1 MQRKYLL
8 NAFVLYYNGRL
19 FCVLHSVLPAEHAK
33 VILYSL
39 ETAYMNT
46 YVVLS
51 LAIILN
57 ALANILMKVAML
69 KQEKTTDIMT
79 MVTQSLTNPVLFLG
93 LVSFGLALVAYCFVL
108 AKINLSIA
116 YPLMTSL
123 GFLIV
128 ILASWLFLGENISKI
143 QIVGFTCI
151 IAGVWMVAR

>member
-1 MQRKYLL
+1 MHSFYTNMADYFVFCIVCYPL
-8 NAFVLYYNGRL
+8 NTL
-19 FCVLHSVLPAEHAK
+19 K
-33 VILYSL
+33 VILYTL
-39 ETAYMNT
+39 ETASMNT

>member
-1 MQRKYLL
+1 MLL
-8 NAFVLYYNGRL
+8 PEQV
-19 FCVLHSVLPAEHAK
+19 K
-33 VILYSL
+33 VALVSL
-39 ETAYMNT
+39 EIVDMNT

-51 LAIILN
+51 LAIVLN

-69 KQEKTTDIMT
+69 KQEKTTDIIT
-79 MVTQSLTNPVLFLG
+79 MVKQSLTNPVLFLG
-93 LVSFGLALVAYCFVL
+93 LISFALALVAYCFVL

-128 ILASWLFLGENISKI
+128 ILVSWLFLGENITRI

>member
-1 MQRKYLL
+1 VLL
-8 NAFVLYYNGRL
+8 
-19 FCVLHSVLPAEHAK
+19 SEHVK
-33 VILYSL
+33 VDLVPL
-39 ETAYMNT
+39 EIFHMNT

-51 LAIILN
+51 LAIVLN

-69 KQEKTTDIMT
+69 KQEKTTDIIT
-79 MVTQSLTNPVLFLG
+79 MVKQSLTNPVLFLG
-93 LVSFGLALVAYCFVL
+93 LLSFALALVAYCFVL

-128 ILASWLFLGENISKI
+128 ILASWLFLGENITRI

>member
-1 MQRKYLL
+1 MLL
-8 NAFVLYYNGRL
+8 
-19 FCVLHSVLPAEHAK
+19 PEHVK
-33 VILYSL
+33 VDLVPL
-39 ETAYMNT
+39 EIVYMNT

-69 KQEKTTDIMT
+69 KQEKTTDIIT
-79 MVTQSLTNPVLFLG
+79 MVKQSLTNPVLFLG
-93 LVSFGLALVAYCFVL
+93 LISFALALVAYCFVL

-128 ILASWLFLGENISKI
+128 ILASWLFLGENITRI

>member
-1 MQRKYLL
+1 MYGELL
-8 NAFVLYYNGRL
+8 
-19 FCVLHSVLPAEHAK
+19 PEHVK
-33 VILYSL
+33 VDLVPL
-39 ETAYMNT
+39 EIVDMNT

-51 LAIILN
+51 LAIVLN

-69 KQEKTTDIMT
+69 KQAKTTDIIT
-79 MVTQSLTNPVLFLG
+79 MVKQSLTNPVLFLG
-93 LVSFGLALVAYCFVL
+93 LISFALALVAYCFVL

-128 ILASWLFLGENISKI
+128 ILASWLFLGENITRI

>member
-1 MQRKYLL
+1 MCLVWTAGLRKHGT
-8 NAFVLYYNGRL
+8 N
-19 FCVLHSVLPAEHAK
+19 E
-33 VILYSL
+33 ISL
-39 ETAYMNT
+39 ETADMNT
-46 YVVLS
+46 YLVLS

-69 KQEKTTDIMT
+69 QQEKTTNIIT
-79 MVTQSLTNPVLFLG
+79 LVTQSLTNPVLLLG
-93 LVSFGLALVAYCFVL
+93 IVSFGLALVAYCFVL

-128 ILASWLFLGENISKI
+128 ILASWLFLGENITKI
-143 QIVGFTCI
+143 QMVGFTCI

>member
-1 MQRKYLL
+1 M
-8 NAFVLYYNGRL
+8 F
-19 FCVLHSVLPAEHAK
+19 P
-33 VILYSL
+33 L
-39 ETAYMNT
+39 EIVNMNT

-51 LAIILN
+51 LAIVLN

-69 KQEKTTDIMT
+69 KQEKTTDIIT
-79 MVTQSLTNPVLFLG
+79 MVKQSLTNPVLFLG
-93 LVSFGLALVAYCFVL
+93 LISFALALVAYCFVL

-128 ILASWLFLGENISKI
+128 ILVSWLFLGENITRI

>member
-1 MQRKYLL
+1 MLL
-8 NAFVLYYNGRL
+8 
-19 FCVLHSVLPAEHAK
+19 PEHVK
-33 VILYSL
+33 VDLVPL
-39 ETAYMNT
+39 EIVYMNT

-51 LAIILN
+51 LAIVLN

-128 ILASWLFLGENISKI
+128 ILASWLFLGENITRI

>member
-1 MQRKYLL
+1 MCLVWTAGLRKHGT
-8 NAFVLYYNGRL
+8 N
-19 FCVLHSVLPAEHAK
+19 E
-33 VILYSL
+33 ISL
-39 ETAYMNT
+39 ETADMNT
-46 YVVLS
+46 YLVLS

-69 KQEKTTDIMT
+69 KQEKTTNIIT
-79 MVTQSLTNPVLFLG
+79 LVTQSLTNPVLLLG
-93 LVSFGLALVAYCFVL
+93 IVSFGLALVAYCFVL

-128 ILASWLFLGENISKI
+128 ILASWLFLGENITKI

>member
-1 MQRKYLL
+1 MQ
-8 NAFVLYYNGRL
+8 V
-19 FCVLHSVLPAEHAK
+19 PEHFK
-33 VILYSL
+33 VILFPL
-39 ETAYMNT
+39 EIVDMNT

-69 KQEKTTDIMT
+69 KQEKTTDLT
-79 MVTQSLTNPVLFLG
+79 AMVTQSLTNPVLFLG

-128 ILASWLFLGENISKI
+128 ILASWLFLGENITKI

>member
-1 MQRKYLL
+1 
-8 NAFVLYYNGRL
+8 
-19 FCVLHSVLPAEHAK
+19 
-33 VILYSL
+33 
-39 ETAYMNT
+39 MNT

-69 KQEKTTDIMT
+69 KQEKTTDIVT
-79 MVTQSLTNPVLFLG
+79 MVIQSLTNPVLFLG
-93 LVSFGLALVAYCFVL
+93 LLSFALALVAYCFVL

-128 ILASWLFLGENISKI
+128 ILASWLFLGENITKI
-143 QIVGFTCI
+143 QIVGFACI

>member
-1 MQRKYLL
+1 
-8 NAFVLYYNGRL
+8 
-19 FCVLHSVLPAEHAK
+19 
-33 VILYSL
+33 
-39 ETAYMNT
+39 MNT
-46 YVVLS
+46 YLVLA

-69 KQEKTTDIMT
+69 RQEKTTDIIAL
-79 MVTQSLTNPVLFLG
+79 VRQSLTNPILFLG
-93 LVSFGLALVAYCFVL
+93 IISFGLALVAYCFVL

-128 ILASWLFLGENISKI
+128 ILASWLFLGENITKI

>member
-1 MQRKYLL
+1 M
-8 NAFVLYYNGRL
+8 
-19 FCVLHSVLPAEHAK
+19 LPAEHAK
-33 VILYSL
+33 VILYTL

>member
-1 MQRKYLL
+1 MLL
-8 NAFVLYYNGRL
+8 
-19 FCVLHSVLPAEHAK
+19 SEHVK
-33 VILYSL
+33 VDLVPL
-39 ETAYMNT
+39 EIFHMNT

-51 LAIILN
+51 LAIVLN

-69 KQEKTTDIMT
+69 KQEKTTDIIT
-79 MVTQSLTNPVLFLG
+79 MVKQSLTNPVLFLG
-93 LVSFGLALVAYCFVL
+93 LLSFALALVAYCFVL

-128 ILASWLFLGENISKI
+128 ILASWLFLGENITRI